1 MESAE
6 IEKEIIAEK
15 KSISFLRSFFT
26 ISLIIIAVCFIY
38 FYYNSSQHVGNQMVE
53 ASVFNA
59 RLQNLENAI
68 PIHEERIA
76 KIEEAL
82 KLTPAP
88 ATASA
93 TATPP
98 AAAAASPQL
107 PAPALVERVADLEK
121 ELKSLKASPSG
132 QSHEKTSDS
141 IALLSAF
148 HRLSDNMLS
157 GRPFASELSAYAESY
172 GAEDKSLDDLITS
185 ITPYSAGGIPT
196 VYRLLLSFDKIRDAV
211 KSGATAPENAG
222 FTDKVKFNLSQMV
235 DVRRTDKAP
244 TDNSAD
250 AIITRAGSDLEN
262 EEIEAAVA
270 EIRSLPDAARAPFD
284 NWLEDAQMAS
294 MAPSIVDQ
302 LEEKTM
308 KRAFAQEAPA
318 SGK

>member
-1 MESAE
+1 
-6 IEKEIIAEK
+6 
-15 KSISFLRSFFT
+15 
-26 ISLIIIAVCFIY
+26 
-38 FYYNSSQHVGNQMVE
+38 
-53 ASVFNA
+53 
-59 RLQNLENAI
+59 
-68 PIHEERIA
+68 
-76 KIEEAL
+76 
-82 KLTPAP
+82 
-88 ATASA
+88 
-93 TATPP
+93 
-98 AAAAASPQL
+98 
-107 PAPALVERVADLEK
+107 
-121 ELKSLKASPSG
+121 
-132 QSHEKTSDS
+132 
-141 IALLSAF
+141 
-148 HRLSDNMLS
+148 MLS
-157 GRPFASELSAYAESY
+157 GRPFASELSAYAENY

-196 VYRLLLSFDKIRDAV
+196 VYRLLLSFDKIRDSV
-211 KSGATAPENAG
+211 KSAASVPENAG

-270 EIRSLPDAARAPFD
+270 EIRSLPDAARSPFD